1 MDTAL
6 LDQYNIDCGVSLCLS
21 AQTGERKKKEESKA
35 NGINVLATWA
45 YRQANHLAKAYHLF
59 VNHTM

>member
-21 AQTGERKKKEESKA
+21 AQTGERKKKKREQSEWNKRTR
-35 NGINVLATWA
+35 NVGLPAGKSPG
-45 YRQANHLAKAYHLF
+45 QSLPF
-59 VNHTM
+59 VC